1 MGQETSAQL
10 SLFPPEEMW
19 EQLEFLLAPPGMLR
33 PGRADLDSRNGA
45 AGRSAGTQGL
55 CRSAGLLHGLLCLLG
70 HISILLEGSLIWS
83 RDLHAATMVTC
94 QVSQQPARLARPTRR
109 TDSETEQDPAGE
121 VWLWAPRALPRAV
134 AQSEDPVTHEAATVS
149 RDPRRPL
156 LRGQGAS
163 WEQNTEQPR
172 GFS

>member
-1 MGQETSAQL
+1 MGAAGVPAGPSRDAQAG
-10 SLFPPEEMW
+10 PC
-19 EQLEFLLAPPGMLR
+19 R
-33 PGRADLDSRNGA
+33 PGLQKWSCWAKCRYPGFVSFSGPTPWPALLVGAHFLSSRGFPDLEQRPSCSYNGHVSGESTAGSPGQAHQEDRLRNGA
-45 AGRSAGTQGL
+45 GRG
-55 CRSAGLLHGLLCLLG
+55 
-70 HISILLEGSLIWS
+70 
-83 RDLHAATMVTC
+83 AA
-94 QVSQQPARLARPTRR
+94 
-109 TDSETEQDPAGE
+109 DPAGE